1 MTPDLPLLDLDG
13 LIRHWKGTGTREGE
27 RLAGLPDGA
36 LEAACTLPGYILA
49 QLGVLADEQW
59 ADAIR
64 DHLISHY
71 GPSARK
77 AIPTWR
83 ARPAHARSAASKIV
97 VYETRSPVV
106 RSIRSATWALL
117 QEPRPAG
124 RALSVSQFTLSASER
139 RVGSAPS
146 VVSSGIATPIPAI
159 CAAGQ
164 AREFR
169 RGG

>member
-64 DHLISHY
+64 DHLISQY

-83 ARPAHARSAASKIV
+83 ADRGETGQHMPVQQLPRSWCTRPARPWSARSDPPPGR
-97 VYETRSPVV
+97 YCRSHG
-106 RSIRSATWALL
+106 
-117 QEPRPAG
+117 RPD
-124 RALSVSQFTLSASER
+124 
-139 RVGSAPS
+139 APY
-146 VVSSGIATPIPAI
+146 
-159 CAAGQ
+159 
-164 AREFR
+164 R
-169 RGG
+169 